1 MYQQP
6 SNIEGKL
13 HLKVAIISAL
23 IATVILGL
31 VVAIIVIATNKP
43 VEESEV
49 ENTTNVVDN
58 GAEEANKAAAA
69 TSEEVTGE
77 VNTTNESSTYTF
89 NKKSDTASTSAV
101 KDLPKTGPEELL
113 PMALI
118 GGALVAYG
126 ASELKTRRK

>member
-1 MYQQP
+1 MYQQS

-49 ENTTNVVDN
+49 ESTTNVVDN
-58 GAEEANKAAAA
+58 GAEEVNKAAAA

-89 NKKSDTASTSAV
+89 NKKSDTASTSTV